1 MVSTSTLLLI
11 LAIWF
16 IGYLVDLYL
25 CRKKWHKSWL
35 DSLVISGSS
44 WGLFI
49 FHYVIHYVYNT
60 FFVNHNDN
68 DNIND

>member
-16 IGYLVDLYL
+16 IGYLVDLYI

-35 DSLVISGSS
+35 DSLVISFAS

-49 FHYVIHYVYNT
+49 FHYAIHWVYNT
-60 FFVNHNDN
+60 FFVSHNN
-68 DNIND
+68 DKTND